1 MKFRDYLNENK
12 YENLS
17 TSDALLKLINAK
29 KPDIIGKDKVTV
41 KQAEALLDYYDMLD
55 DSNKKD
61 FDSNT
66 IKNIMKDLKSLLD
79 TWWNL
84 ENS

>member
-79 TWWNL
+79 T
-84 ENS
+84 